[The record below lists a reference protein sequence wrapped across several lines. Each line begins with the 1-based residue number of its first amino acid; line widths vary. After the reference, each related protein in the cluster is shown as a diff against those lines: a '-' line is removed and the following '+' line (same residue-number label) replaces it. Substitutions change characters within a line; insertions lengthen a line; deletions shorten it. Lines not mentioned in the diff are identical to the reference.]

1 MEKQE
6 DIFSKGIGNKPGKK
20 ALEAKPVVVQGR
32 ETEPIFKKGTPPEDK
47 ISGKVKPIGH
57 KLVLICKHPDKEE
70 TIKISEM
77 KFVSGESIKTSTI
90 WINVDADGN
99 IQKGSTLAVLLEK
112 ALVDTT
118 ANLVGKT
125 LNTEL
130 DANKFLA
137 IKAY

>member
-6 DIFSKGIGNKPGKK
+6 DIFTKGIGKIEGKQS
-20 ALEAKPVVVQGR
+20 LIAKPVVVQGVTS
-32 ETEPIFKKGTPPEDK
+32 EGVYKKGTKEEDK
-47 ISGKVKPIGH
+47 PKSKPVGN

-90 WINVDADGN
+90 WINVDTDGN

-112 ALVDTT
+112 AGVLTA
-118 ANLVGKT
+118 ANLVGQT

-130 DANKFLA
+130 DSKKFLA